1 MKKIIKLYEKLC
13 DEYINGNYEKLC
25 SLQSFLRFKYNNEK
39 NPVKKHLLI
48 DVINYAENDYK
59 F

>member
-1 MKKIIKLYEKLC
+1 MKKIIKLYKKLC

-25 SLQSFLRFKYNNEK
+25 SLQYFLWVKYNNEK

-48 DVINYAENDYK
+48 DVINYSENDYK